1 MQYIFANW
9 KNALS
14 VDESVALA
22 RAARDIM
29 APAGVQ
35 LALFPNAGAFAA
47 VREAAGDSIV
57 LGMQDVADPCDAS
70 GTYAL
75 VGHSDRRAT
84 ADTDAIVARK
94 LQAAADAGVIP
105 VLCVGE
111 TKAEREAGKR
121 DERIRV
127 QTTSALTGARVQKVF
142 IAYEPVWAIGS
153 GDADK
158 PEDTADAIRVIKET
172 LAAVA
177 PGIEASFLYGGSVNP
192 QNVASYMKLPDIAGV
207 LVGKAS
213 ITASSI
219 AALVAAL

>member
-1 MQYIFANW
+1 M
-9 KNALS
+9 
-14 VDESVALA
+14 
-22 RAARDIM
+22 
-29 APAGVQ
+29 
-35 LALFPNAGAFAA
+35 
-47 VREAAGDSIV
+47 
-57 LGMQDVADPCDAS
+57 
-70 GTYAL
+70 
-75 VGHSDRRAT
+75 
-84 ADTDAIVARK
+84 
-94 LQAAADAGVIP
+94 
-105 VLCVGE
+105 
-111 TKAEREAGKR
+111 
-121 DERIRV
+121 
-127 QTTSALTGARVQKVF
+127 F